1 MRVIYQHD
9 VVVYNVCRAVPW
21 YVVVVVVVVVVQGYM
36 LMRCLSGQYLLPPV
50 STRQTLTV

>member
-21 YVVVVVVVVVVQGYM
+21 YVVVVVVVQGYM

>member
-21 YVVVVVVVVVVQGYM
+21 YVVVVVVVVVQGYM